1 MKIIFKENMYKILNI
16 DFTIIRTHSIFCTCL
31 LLESDVSSYFIYS
44 RKSDLQVARNTKI
57 ELDAKKLLG
66 FITNN
71 VSLSIDVDS
80 ISLLHL
86 ARG

>member
-1 MKIIFKENMYKILNI
+1 MYKILNI